1 MNNHFAKEAY
11 VLKNKLQSYFP
22 LIRTRE
28 EIEEKIAADP
38 ALLSEFNS
46 WTAEGR
52 AELLDFMSGAQGVKM
67 LYDSFFK
74 EIMNP
79 ELVPERL
86 EELISLL
93 LKQEVKVISVLPNN
107 SGRLADEKSLLEM
120 DILVELGDKSLANI
134 EVQKIGYAFPGE
146 RSACYSSDLVL
157 RQYKRIRSKR
167 NKKRFSYRN
176 IKPVYTIILFEES
189 PGQFKDFPDE
199 YVHFFEQKSN
209 TGLELE
215 LLQKY
220 LYIPLDIFRERM
232 QNKNIRERSKLD
244 AWLLFLSSDRPEDII
259 WLCENYP
266 QFKAMY
272 DEVYQM
278 CRNIEKVMQMFSKE
292 LKELDQN
299 TVEYMIDEM
308 QAEIDQK
315 NQKLAEK
322 DQELAEQNQKLAE
335 KDQKLAEQ
343 NQELAKKDQK
353 LAEKDQKLVEKEQEI
368 EVLRKKLAAL
378 SLNES

>member
-1 MNNHFAKEAY
+1 VKEAY
-11 VLKNKLQSYFP
+11 LLRNKLQEYFP
-22 LIRTRE
+22 LIQTRE
-28 EIEEKIAADP
+28 EIEEKITDTP
-38 ALLSEFNS
+38 ALLSEFRT
-46 WTAEGR
+46 WTEDGQ
-52 AELLDFMSGAQGVKM
+52 AELLDFMSGARGVKM

-157 RQYKRIRSKR
+157 RQYKRIRSER
-167 NKKRFSYRN
+167 NKKRFSYRD
-176 IKPVYTIILFEES
+176 IKPVYTIILFEKS
-189 PGQFKDFPDE
+189 PGQFKEFPDD
-199 YVHFFEQKSN
+199 YVHCFEQKSD
-209 TGLELE
+209 TGLELQ
-215 LLQKY
+215 LIQKY
-220 LYIPLDIFRERM
+220 LYIPLDIFREKM
-232 QNKNIRERSKLD
+232 QNKSVKERSRLD
-244 AWLLFLSSDRPEDII
+244 AWLLFLSSDDPEDII
-259 WLCENYP
+259 WLSKTYP

-272 DEVYQM
+272 DEIYQM

-292 LKELDQN
+292 LRELDQN

-315 NQKLAEK
+315 K
-322 DQELAEQNQKLAE
+322 QELAE
-335 KDQKLAEQ
+335 KDQKLNE
-343 NQELAKKDQK
+343 KDQK
-353 LAEKDQKLVEKEQEI
+353 LAEKEQEN
-368 EVLRKKLAAL
+368 EELRKRLAAL
-378 SLNES
+378 LANRS

>member
-1 MNNHFAKEAY
+1 
-11 VLKNKLQSYFP
+11 LKNKLQRYFP
-22 LIRTRE
+22 LIQTRE
-28 EIEEKIAADP
+28 EIKGKIASDP

-46 WTAEGR
+46 WTEAGQ
-52 AELLDFMSGAQGVKM
+52 AELLDFMSGTQGVKM

-134 EVQKIGYAFPGE
+134 EVQKIGYSFPGE

-157 RQYKRIRSKR
+157 RQYKKIRSEK
-167 NKKRFSYRN
+167 NKKRFSYRD
-176 IKPVYTIILFEES
+176 IKPVYTIILFEKS
-189 PGQFKDFPDE
+189 PGQFKDFPDD
-199 YVHFFEQKSN
+199 YVHYFEQKSD

-215 LLQKY
+215 LIQKY
-220 LYIPLDIFRERM
+220 LYIPLDIFRKRM
-232 QNKNIRERSKLD
+232 QNKRIEERNKLD

-259 WLCENYP
+259 WLCESYP

-272 DEVYQM
+272 DEIYQM
-278 CRNIEKVMQMFSKE
+278 CKNIEKVMQMFSKE
-292 LKELDQN
+292 LMELDQN
-299 TVEYMIDEM
+299 TVDYMIDEM

-315 NQKLAEK
+315 SQELEEKDQKIEEKNQELDQK
-322 DQELAEQNQKLAE
+322 DQELN
-335 KDQKLAEQ
+335 D
-343 NQELAKKDQK
+343 AK
-353 LAEKDQKLVEKEQEI
+353 QEI
-368 EVLRKKLAAL
+368 EELKKKLAAL
-378 SLNES
+378 SANGS

>member
-1 MNNHFAKEAY
+1 MR
-11 VLKNKLQSYFP
+11 NKLQKYFP
-22 LIRTRE
+22 LILTRE
-28 EIEEKIAADP
+28 EIREKIASDP
-38 ALLSEFNS
+38 ILLSEFSN
-46 WTAEGR
+46 WTKEGQ
-52 AELLDFMSGAQGVKM
+52 AELLDFMSGTKGVKM

-93 LKQEVKVISVLPNN
+93 LKQKVRLLNVLPNN

-167 NKKRFSYRN
+167 NKKRFSYRD
-176 IKPVYTIILFEES
+176 IKPVYTIILFEKS
-189 PGQFKDFPDE
+189 PGIFKDYPDD
-199 YVHFFEQKSN
+199 YVHYFEQKSN
-209 TGLELE
+209 TGLEIE
-215 LLQKY
+215 LIQKY
-220 LYIPLDIFRERM
+220 LYIPLDIFRKRM
-232 QNKNIRERSKLD
+232 QNKNIKERSKLD
-244 AWLLFLSSDRPEDII
+244 AWLLFLSSDSPEDII
-259 WLCENYP
+259 WLAKTYP

-272 DEVYQM
+272 DEIYQM

-292 LKELDQN
+292 LRELDQN

-322 DQELAEQNQKLAE
+322 DQKLEE
-335 KDQKLAEQ
+335 KDQELGQ
-343 NQELAKKDQK
+343 THQELSHAK
-353 LAEKDQKLVEKEQEI
+353 QEI
-368 EVLRKKLAAL
+368 EELRKKIAEL
-378 SLNES
+378 SSNKS